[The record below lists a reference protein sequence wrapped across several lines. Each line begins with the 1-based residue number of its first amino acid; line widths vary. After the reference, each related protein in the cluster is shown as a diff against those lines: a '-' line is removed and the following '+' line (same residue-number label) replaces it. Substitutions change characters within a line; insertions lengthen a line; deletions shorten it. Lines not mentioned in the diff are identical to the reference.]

1 MRIISYLHNKP
12 KLSIS
17 FSAGCYILQIFY
29 KYEVLGLAMSNDN
42 DYLDASYT

>member
-12 KLSIS
+12 KLSI
-17 FSAGCYILQIFY
+17 SAGCYILQIFY
-29 KYEVLGLAMSNDN
+29 KYEVLGLAMSNDY

>member
-12 KLSIS
+12 NLSI
-17 FSAGCYILQIFY
+17 SAGCYILQKIY

-42 DYLDASYT
+42 DYLDALYT

>member
-12 KLSIS
+12 LQLSI
-17 FSAGCYILQIFY
+17 SAGCYILQIFY

>member
-17 FSAGCYILQIFY
+17 VCCYILQIFY
-29 KYEVLGLAMSNDN
+29 KHKVLGLAMSNDN
-42 DYLDASYT
+42 DYWDASYT

>member
-1 MRIISYLHNKP
+1 MRIKSYLHNCP

-17 FSAGCYILQIFY
+17 AGCYVLQIFY
-29 KYEVLGLAMSNDN
+29 KYEVLGLAMSNDK

>member
-12 KLSIS
+12 SQLSIS
-17 FSAGCYILQIFY
+17 AGYILQIFY

-42 DYLDASYT
+42 DYLDASCT

>member
-17 FSAGCYILQIFY
+17 ASCYILQIFY

>member
-17 FSAGCYILQIFY
+17 AGCYILQIFY
-29 KYEVLGLAMSNDN
+29 KYEVLAMSNDN